1 MNVLTWCQSRTI
13 HLSLL
18 LVFLGWCLTGTSVS
32 VAESSIQKLDRFRRD
47 TDAYNREQDY
57 FNEKTPDSYRQFVD
71 HNMRDITDEEI
82 AASRRKNRA
91 APKPPNYFKGISGL
105 DPKNPIN
112 RYAPD
117 SKGVERDTG
126 KVRVKIKNI
135 QRDIANLHKLE
146 DKATSQGGTLADIH
160 PDFPAVL
167 EALEN
172 EYFEYLAERKRINDR
187 EKSFLPVDKP
197 PLARAKVYLA
207 AGDYRRAV
215 EACQMNVDQSPSV
228 ESYVHL
234 IYVYHALDGYL
245 EWLAKRDEWVKV
257 GQLALSMVDRGTL
270 DLVDP
275 PGLLD
280 RMAKE
285 LLHEGVRQQYDLVAG
300 LANRLDK
307 PRVNQLWLEVQAW
320 KKTHPE
326 NWWAGVPEQW
336 QW

>member
-1 MNVLTWCQSRTI
+1 MNVPAWWQSRTI

-32 VAESSIQKLDRFRRD
+32 VAESSIQ
-47 TDAYNREQDY
+47 QV
-57 FNEKTPDSYRQFVD
+57 Q
-71 HNMRDITDEEI
+71 
-82 AASRRKNRA
+82 
-91 APKPPNYFKGISGL
+91 
-105 DPKNPIN
+105 
-112 RYAPD
+112 
-117 SKGVERDTG
+117 
-126 KVRVKIKNI
+126 
-135 QRDIANLHKLE
+135 
-146 DKATSQGGTLADIH
+146 
-160 PDFPAVL
+160 
-167 EALEN
+167 
-172 EYFEYLAERKRINDR
+172 
-187 EKSFLPVDKP
+187 P

-215 EACQMNVDQSPSV
+215 EACQLNIDQSPSV
-228 ESYVHL
+228 ESYVYL

-285 LLHEGVRQQYDLVAG
+285 LLHEGIRQQYDLVAG
-300 LANRLDK
+300 LANRLDR

-320 KKTHPE
+320 EKAHPE
-326 NWWAGVPEQW
+326 NWWSGVPEHW